1 MALGL
6 ANLVIG
12 SENIDQ
18 ELEQI
23 EASIINDNSGV
34 KFYQNQEFK
43 DNFLMFSSEQAFIR
57 KMLEKSTV
65 LEKQI

>member
-1 MALGL
+1 MIKNIHPTEQSNAIKSIKTSVKGIKKIGGMALGL

-23 EASIINDNSGV
+23 EASLINDSSGV
-34 KFYQNQEFK
+34 KIFY
-43 DNFLMFSSEQAFIR
+43 
-57 KMLEKSTV
+57 
-65 LEKQI
+65 